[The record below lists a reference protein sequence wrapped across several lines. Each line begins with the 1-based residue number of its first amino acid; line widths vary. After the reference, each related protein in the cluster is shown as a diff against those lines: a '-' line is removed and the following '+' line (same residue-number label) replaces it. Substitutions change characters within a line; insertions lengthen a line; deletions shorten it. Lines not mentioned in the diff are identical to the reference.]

1 MSTPCID
8 EFGNDICH
16 LVDYSRN
23 AKPKPT
29 TALSKTRIRNGGFRS
44 PPTKPPPAKPPNVN
58 LNGDMLFS
66 KYGNDKMA
74 KQLLPKLEK
83 SKNLSAK
90 IQLKDN

>member
-29 TALSKTRIRNGGFRS
+29 TTLSKTRIRNGGFLP

-66 KYGNDKMA
+66 KYGNTLMDYSPNISYEFFNK
-74 KQLLPKLEK
+74 
-83 SKNLSAK
+83 
-90 IQLKDN
+90 